1 MFGIG
6 TTELLVIFIV
16 ALIVLGPKKLPEI
29 AKSLGKGVA
38 EFRRMSSDMQ
48 RTIETEANRA
58 DEEREKE
65 KIKKELFPEGVDQ
78 AAAST
83 PAAQATA
90 EPAQPVDEAKVQG
103 EAVQTPETPKAE
115 VQTGEKK
122 A

>member
-6 TTELLVIFIV
+6 TTELIIILVV
-16 ALIVLGPKKLPEI
+16 ALLVLGPKKLPEI

-65 KIKKELFPEGVDQ
+65 KIKKELFPEGTEKPIDP
-78 AAAST
+78 A
-83 PAAQATA
+83 PAAQTTVEAGVTV
-90 EPAQPVDEAKVQG
+90 EPVKVLPTVAQTSGTQTVESQVD
-103 EAVQTPETPKAE
+103 
-115 VQTGEKK
+115 EKK